1 MRAVTAIGVAVLA
14 AASAAAQTPATA
26 SECGPWELLAPLP
39 QSRALRAV
47 ASAGTEF
54 VAVGDGVALHSVD
67 EMTWTVTTLPG
78 VLLNAVA
85 SDGRRWVAVGNAG
98 IILWSDD
105 GRTWTAADSPSV
117 GDLLGVTCGRSGWVA
132 VGDQA
137 QLRSDDGLTWVSG
150 SADAGKRYVDVVST
164 ADRYVRWAWNSYSE
178 AGVPTFEASTDGAT
192 WQPLAA
198 QMDMNGSGKR
208 LVECGGRLVVLRSST
223 AFDISGAEPVAL
235 GVLPFDYGAL
245 TCLDGVLVATG
256 RAYDS
261 LQPRL
266 EVIMAS
272 LDGEHWSIEAQWRS
286 AATLLAIGGGV
297 SGIVAVGEHG
307 RIVASREGQPWK
319 AASGDA
325 HLFTGVATDGIGF
338 VASSADPSCRLLAS
352 ADGRMWRCRSSGA
365 EGFATV
371 FWSGETY
378 VAQEVR
384 TGILFESEDGV
395 TWSALTWAPSTP
407 ETPGRPLEV
416 WAATTWDG
424 TSLFIGGDSLRCMF
438 PYCPIRYGL
447 VAAEASDG
455 GWREDI
461 RVSPGLRT
469 LARNDSRLVSNCLG
483 CPQYRSWLSWSD
495 DGVLW
500 HQAQVASDPAY
511 PDSLPDHTLAVWT
524 GRDFIAGGG
533 TRVLK
538 SDDGATWTD
547 IGVLPGE
554 LLDLEWTGRELVA
567 LGHADRRS
575 LVMESTNGAE
585 WTMHDPGIDVAWCQS
600 QYVRYAPSDCGL
612 IGVAATRTVQVA
624 VGGAG
629 ALLRRECAS
638 RAGTVRRTLGRAG
651 TRR

>member
-164 ADRYVRWAWNSYSE
+164 VEGYVRWAYNSQ
-178 AGVPTFEASTDGAT
+178 FEVSSDGTT
-192 WQPLAA
+192 WRPLAA
-198 QMDMNGSGKR
+198 RLNMPWDGKK
-208 LVECGGRLVVLRSST
+208 LAECRGRLVVLSYSS
-223 AFDISGAEPVAL
+223 AFDISGTEPVEL
-235 GVLPFDYGAL
+235 GRLPFVPGAL

-256 RAYDS
+256 STDYS
-261 LQPRL
+261 VEPRL
-266 EVIMAS
+266 QVVMAS

-286 AATLLAIGGGV
+286 AATLLAIGGGG

-307 RIVASREGQPWK
+307 RIVASREGQPWE

-325 HLFTGVATDGIGF
+325 HLFTGVATDGVGF
-338 VASSADPSCRLLAS
+338 VASSADPACRALAS
-352 ADGRMWRCRSSGA
+352 ADGRTWRCRSGGA
-365 EGFATV
+365 EGFGTV

-378 VAQEVR
+378 VAQEVP
-384 TGILFESEDGV
+384 TGRIFVSTDGQ
-395 TWSALTWAPSTP
+395 TWSVQSWVPSTP
-407 ETPGRPLEV
+407 EAPGWPLEV
-416 WAATTWDG
+416 WAGTTWNG
-424 TSLFIGGDSLRCMF
+424 TSLVVGGDSYYCRF
-438 PYCPIRYGL
+438 PSCPPRYGL
-447 VAAEASDG
+447 VAARSSDG
-455 GWREDI
+455 DWREDI
-461 RVSPGLRT
+461 RLSPGLRT
-469 LARNDSRLVSNCLG
+469 LARSDSRLVSNCFA
-483 CPQYRSWLSWSD
+483 CPLPRSWLSWSN

-500 HQAQVASDPAY
+500 HPAQVTADPGS
-511 PDSLPDHTLAVWT
+511 PIWPPEHTLAVWT
-524 GRDFIAGGG
+524 GEEFVAAGG
-533 TRVLK
+533 TRVLR
-538 SDDGATWTD
+538 SDDGEAWAD

-554 LLDLEWTGRELVA
+554 LLDLDWTGRALVA
-567 LGHADRRS
+567 VGHADNRS
-575 LVMESTNGAE
+575 LVMESADGAE
-585 WTMHDPGIDVAWCQS
+585 WTVHDPGIAVQHCWPV
-600 QYVRYAPSDCGL
+600 YVRHDAPADCGL
-612 IGVAATRTVQVA
+612 TGVAATPTVQVA

-638 RAGTVRRTLGRAG
+638 RTGAVRRTLGRAG